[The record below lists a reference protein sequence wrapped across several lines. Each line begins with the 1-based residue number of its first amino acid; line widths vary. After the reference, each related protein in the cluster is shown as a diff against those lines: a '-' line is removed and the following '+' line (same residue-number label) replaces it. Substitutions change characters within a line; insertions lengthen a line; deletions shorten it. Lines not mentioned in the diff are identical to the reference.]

1 MYCASPRGGLANP
14 REGLAEGP
22 NIHTHFLIYITIS
35 VYIIYIL
42 FISSPFRKAATGLLG
57 GHGFSIVDC
66 HTWRT
71 GLRGCGH
78 GISAHHLPTCCFYCY
93 GLLQEQHEV
102 SYLMHSFKML
112 QGLLEDAVAMR
123 VPWVNYLDLLGT
135 TMGFRKGVQCF
146 HMKDGKF
153 LDYLKQLWPWG
164 SRCVMCLS

>member
-1 MYCASPRGGLANP
+1 
-14 REGLAEGP
+14 
-22 NIHTHFLIYITIS
+22 
-35 VYIIYIL
+35 
-42 FISSPFRKAATGLLG
+42 
-57 GHGFSIVDC
+57 
-66 HTWRT
+66 
-71 GLRGCGH
+71 
-78 GISAHHLPTCCFYCY
+78 
-93 GLLQEQHEV
+93 
-102 SYLMHSFKML
+102 ML